1 LSDKTQGEPKL
12 PEAPE
17 IERKLQISR
26 LQWIGMPLI
35 MLIPLL
41 AIFGFFG
48 ESFRQVSAAS
58 TELDLQI
65 NYPTRTRYA
74 VNTPLAV
81 NIRNISA
88 QAMPTVTLRFDQAY
102 VERFSD
108 FTFKPALTR
117 VSAQAYEVELNDVA
131 PGETRRVM
139 VDLKGDQYGRQQGII
154 SASTAAGA
162 AVQTEITT
170 WIFP

>member
-1 LSDKTQGEPKL
+1 MSYKTPGDPKL

-17 IERKLQISR
+17 IERKIQISR
-26 LQWIGMPLI
+26 LQWIGVPLI

-41 AIFGFFG
+41 AILGFFG

-58 TELDLQI
+58 TELELQI

-88 QAMPTVTLRFDQAY
+88 QAMPTVTVRFDQGY

-108 FTFKPALTR
+108 FTFKPELTR
-117 VSAQAYEVELNDVA
+117 VSAQAYEVQLNDMT
-131 PGETRRVM
+131 PGETRRII
-139 VDLKGDQYGRQQGII
+139 VDLKGDQYGRQQGVI

-162 AVQTEITT
+162 AVQTKITT